1 MEVVALGEAAPEE
14 EIALITHLSH
24 QRLVWAALLITVLY
38 SK

>member
-14 EIALITHLSH
+14 VIALITHLN
-24 QRLVWAALLITVLY
+24 QQCLVWAALLITVLY